1 MKIACHKSSD
11 RACRVCEYR
20 YVCDLSA
27 YHKHDD
33 VPSRKPL
40 QVDSILSTASN
51 NPVSSRAVALAIEAL
66 RLTIGRWGNIGGN
79 MEEQADLSARF
90 GSIEE
95 LIGLLSERIK
105 AVEESTEGT
114 EEVAT
119 DDYQQVTQCQEDW
132 SGEYVIICT
141 KDGSTRLFAGTDVDA
156 NYIDVSV
163 SDGTVTVPYD
173 DLVAEACMVKIE
185 RFGDNYS
192 LRVVGGANDGK
203 YMYNNSST
211 NNIKFN
217 DEPQEVVIEWDN
229 ENGVRIHSVG
239 YNTILHMYISS
250 ADTRFRFYKTVQNP
264 IVLCKRVYMSADTAD
279 IALKTAEGAQATA
292 SEAKTAAN
300 KASDTADTAL
310 GEARTAQSKA
320 DDAKETAE
328 NAQTRMDNLNIESGT
343 GEKSVQLVDS
353 LREEGKGA
361 TGKRSAAF
369 GRNTLASGQNAF
381 AEGQSSIAS
390 DSESHAEGKNTI
402 SSGLASHSEGYST
415 KATSHS
421 AHAEGSET
429 IAAGLHSH
437 AEGQD
442 TQANGDDS
450 HAEGRTSTA
459 DGIGAHA
466 EGNKTTASRDYAHA
480 EGSLTTASGKSAHAE
495 GDKTEAFG
503 EASHAEGSETYASGE
518 HSHAEG
524 GRTKAEGRNSHA
536 EGDNTTASGDSSHA
550 GGTSGT
556 VAVGFASFA
565 HGSGCRAM
573 SKHSVAM
580 GVNCVAG
587 NGMSDEG
594 GEEINT
600 DAFAMGKDNRA
611 THKASA
617 VFGGDNRS
625 SRNHQMVVGH
635 DNADNANALFI
646 VGNGASKE
654 ETQRSNAFEVLE
666 NGNAIVSGNLDVY
679 KDAQVYGDMQVSG
692 KATIDNGLKVGGD
705 IVFGNESAHLSDELN
720 NIHSNIEN
728 IENNISS
735 FDNRLNSL
743 ESFDPNQFAPAEHQ
757 HAIQDVQNLEQTLMD
772 FSDRIIDVEF
782 GEVIASLSEA
792 RSPIDIEIENQFT
805 LITPN
810 GEVEMLLDI
819 IRMITTTDDNDD
831 FTTYYQMFNNKILLP
846 RIAQFMSP
854 DPDMGVSRYIR
865 LLPWTVYMYNR
876 ISVQGGFPFEA
887 YPVLY
892 IAFGADTIQ
901 LLRRLGFNDHYN
913 IPEDILGMTYD
924 RYTDEIVFTSNRVFF
939 D

>member
-33 VPSRKPL
+33 VPGRKPL
-40 QVDSILSTASN
+40 QVDSILSAASD

-79 MEEQADLSARF
+79 MKEQADLSARF

-114 EEVAT
+114 EEVVT

-132 SGEYVIICT
+132 SGEYVITCT
-141 KDGSTRLFAGTDVDA
+141 KNGSTHLFAGTDVDA

-217 DEPQEVVIEWDN
+217 DEPQEVVIEWDDN
-229 ENGVRIHSVG
+229 DGVRIHSVG
-239 YNTILHMYISS
+239 YNTILQMYISS

-279 IALKTAEGAQATA
+279 IALKTAESAQATA

-300 KASDTADTAL
+300 KALDTADIAL

-343 GEKSVQLVDS
+343 GDKSVQLVDS
-353 LREEGKGA
+353 LRKEGTGA
-361 TGKRSAAF
+361 IGKRSAAF
-369 GRNTLASGQNAF
+369 GRNTIASGEDSF
-381 AEGQSSIAS
+381 AEGENTIAQGVK
-390 DSESHAEGKNTI
+390 SHAEGSRTSALQSN
-402 SSGLASHSEGYST
+402 SHAEGYST
-415 KATSHS
+415 TAGNDAS
-421 AHAEGSET
+421 HAEGSET

-450 HAEGRTSTA
+450 HAEGRTNTA
-459 DGIGAHA
+459 DGIAAHA
-466 EGNKTTASRDYAHA
+466 EGNNTTASGDHAHA
-480 EGSLTTASGKSAHAE
+480 EGGN
-495 GDKTEAFG
+495 
-503 EASHAEGSETYASGE
+503 
-518 HSHAEG
+518 
-524 GRTKAEGRNSHA
+524 TKAIGRNSHA
-536 EGDNTTASGDSSHA
+536 EGENTFAEGKASHA
-550 GGTSGT
+550 GGTGGTRASGS
-556 VAVGFASFA
+556 ASFA
-565 HGSGCRAM
+565 HGSGCHAV
-573 SKHSVAM
+573 SKRSVAM
-580 GVNCVAG
+580 GVNCTAG
-587 NGMSDEG
+587 DTAVDAS

-600 DAFAMGKDNRA
+600 DSFAMGKDNRA

-625 SRNHQMVVGH
+625 SRSHQMVVGH
-635 DNADNANALFI
+635 DNADNPDALFV
-646 VGNGASKE
+646 VGNGAGKE
-654 ETQRSNAFEVLE
+654 DAQRSNAFEVLE
-666 NGNAIVSGNLDVY
+666 NGNAVVSNDVIF
-679 KDAQVYGDMQVSG
+679 GGG
-692 KATIDNGLKVGGD
+692 KSLT
-705 IVFGNESAHLSDELN
+705 DELN
-720 NIHSNIEN
+720 SKATYESGEMAAADLYAWYANNEYRIEKAQYN
-728 IENNISS
+728 LIG
-735 FDNRLNSL
+735 DYCMLSL
-743 ESFDPNQFAPAEHQ
+743 VGVKTIAGWNVVYYSLPVSCAVPAHGFFKTQ
-757 HAIQDVQNLEQTLMD
+757 DGHNCYWAIASEPDTNVMVL
-772 FSDRIIDVEF
+772 R
-782 GEVIASLSEA
+782 IASLEEGTALTQSA
-792 RSPIDIEIENQFT
+792 ASLQIC
-805 LITPN
+805 
-810 GEVEMLLDI
+810 
-819 IRMITTTDDNDD
+819 
-831 FTTYYQMFNNKILLP
+831 YKYK
-846 RIAQFMSP
+846 
-854 DPDMGVSRYIR
+854 
-865 LLPWTVYMYNR
+865 
-876 ISVQGGFPFEA
+876 
-887 YPVLY
+887 
-892 IAFGADTIQ
+892 
-901 LLRRLGFNDHYN
+901 
-913 IPEDILGMTYD
+913 
-924 RYTDEIVFTSNRVFF
+924 
-939 D
+939 